1 MLFHTSPGRIIA
13 SPVLQRCRLDPV
25 KVDHF
30 LDFISSPSFL
40 QDVAYGTKTL
50 RLSDSETIEIPNV
63 VRTVVASRLTHLYQS
78 YCSESGFEPMGRST
92 LLNILKVRG
101 QICLVLPPEHV
112 YIFDSVCNKRIR
124 YK

>member
-50 RLSDSETIEIPNV
+50 RLSDGETIEIPNG

-78 YCSESGFEPMGRST
+78 YCSEFGFEPMGRST
-92 LLNILKVRG
+92 LSNILKICAASQKKSLAGLG
-101 QICLVLPPEHV
+101 QHT
-112 YIFDSVCNKRIR
+112 N
-124 YK
+124 